1 MREVGVTRQ
10 MVSIVTG
17 RAEARFGFA
26 ETESVTYFI
35 ERFEVEE
42 AG

>member
-10 MVSIVTG
+10 IVSTVAG
-17 RAEARFGFA
+17 RAGARFGFA
-26 ETESVTYFI
+26 EAGCVTYFI
-35 ERFEVEE
+35 ERLELEE